1 MIHTAKF
8 YLKLSNEDINF
19 LENKYWEFISLIS
32 CKIDDVY
39 KEKGIATTF
48 TKIYSNWYMYFT
60 IDFIKLIGKSDIKE
74 ADYSKVQDKI
84 NQYLYDIFQDNKR
97 ELILIRLDY
106 RLDVKV
112 EAKADRETIMYLY
125 NKTAEKYKFKRKYN
139 QYDTTIYFNS
149 KSIQSK
155 CYDKEAERIDK
166 LQTIEDYEKSI
177 LRFEVV
183 LENKHLNYMKRQHNI
198 EKNLKNYFKDSLYQ
212 KYMLENLGVLLYYGN
227 YYKIYS
233 AEKIIEASDIKKSDK
248 NLIRELLVDI
258 SKYGVTGAME
268 VTNKKGYKRYSK
280 YKFLKYLRL
289 LKELGVN
296 PILIPKNMKAPS
308 YIKNPFQ
315 LQCSGI

>member
-19 LENKYWEFISLIS
+19 LENKYWEFISLTS

-48 TKIYSNWYMYFT
+48 TKIYSNWYMYCT
-60 IDFIKLIGKSDIKE
+60 IDFIKLIGKADIKE
-74 ADYSKVQDKI
+74 ADYSRVQDKI

-106 RLDVKV
+106 RLDVKI
-112 EAKADRETIMYLY
+112 ETKKDRELIMYLY

-139 QYDTTIYFNS
+139 QYDITIYFNS

-155 CYDKEAERIDK
+155 CYDKEAERISK
-166 LQTIEDYEKSI
+166 SQPIEKYEEDV

-198 EKNLKNYFKDSLYQ
+198 EKTLKKYFSDTLYK
-212 KYMLENLGVLLYYGN
+212 KYMEENLGVLLYEGD
-227 YYKIYS
+227 YYKIYL
-233 AEKIIEASDIKKSDK
+233 AEKIIKESEIKESDK
-248 NLIRELLVDI
+248 KALRELLVDI
-258 SKYGVTGAME
+258 SKHTVTGAME
-268 VTNKKGYKRYSK
+268 ITNDKDEKKYSK
-280 YKFLKYLRL
+280 YKFAKYLRL
-289 LKELGVN
+289 LGAMKIN
-296 PILIPKNMKAPS
+296 PILIPKNMKSPS
-308 YIKNPFQ
+308 YVKNPFC
-315 LQCSGI
+315 L